1 LDELQSGRQE
11 DEEEFDRLGDKVRKE
26 VKAIPIPNNRY
37 RLLKIAFPAFNMIL
51 PFNEISKFGESS
63 KP

>member
-1 LDELQSGRQE
+1 MKYRA
-11 DEEEFDRLGDKVRKE
+11 GDKKTKRNSIGSVIQVRKE